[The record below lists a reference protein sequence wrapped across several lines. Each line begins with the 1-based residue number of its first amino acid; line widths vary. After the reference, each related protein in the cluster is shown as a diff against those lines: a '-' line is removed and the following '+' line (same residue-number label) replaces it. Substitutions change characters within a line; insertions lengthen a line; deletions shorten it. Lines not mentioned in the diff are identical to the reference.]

1 MTIKPIK
8 TEEDY
13 KSALA
18 EINRLFDAH
27 EGTEDFDRLDVLVTL
42 VEAYEAKHYPIGPP
56 SPLAAIEYEME
67 KRGLS
72 PRGLEPLIGSGKRVS
87 EVLNG
92 QRPLTMTMIRRL
104 HSQFNLSADVL
115 IARYPLKTS
124 RLTKRTQG
132 RAKRPPFLLPFV
144 KIPPRHKQCCKK
156 YQFWGWNRR
165 VRPSWHGLCC
175 LKKCGR
181 AWKRHS

>member
-13 KSALA
+13 QAALA
-18 EINRLFDAH
+18 EISRLFDAR
-27 EGTEDFDRLDVLVTL
+27 EDTEDFDRLDVLATL
-42 VEAYEAKHYPIGPP
+42 VEAYEAKHCPIAPP
-56 SPLAAIEYEME
+56 RPLAAIEYEME

-72 PRGLEPLIGSGKRVS
+72 RRDLEPILGPSGRVS

-115 IARYPLKTS
+115 IARYPLQAA
-124 RLTKRTQG
+124 RPTKK
-132 RAKRPPFLLPFV
+132 AKGSANRPLSSPATRQSSAA
-144 KIPPRHKQCCKK
+144 K
-156 YQFWGWNRR
+156 
-165 VRPSWHGLCC
+165 
-175 LKKCGR
+175 
-181 AWKRHS
+181 

>member
-13 KSALA
+13 KTALA
-18 EINRLFDAH
+18 EINRLFDAR
-27 EGTEDFDRLDVLVTL
+27 EGTEDFDRLDVLATL
-42 VEAYEAKHYPIGPP
+42 VEAYEAKYYPIGPP

-72 PRGLEPLIGSGKRVS
+72 PIDLEPILGPGERVS

-115 IARYPLKTS
+115 IARYPLRTS
-124 RLTKRTQG
+124 SLTNRTKG
-132 RAKRPPFLLPFV
+132 KAKRSSFSSA
-144 KIPPRHKQCCKK
+144 
-156 YQFWGWNRR
+156 
-165 VRPSWHGLCC
+165 VRENSAA
-175 LKKCGR
+175 K
-181 AWKRHS
+181 

>member
-13 KSALA
+13 KAALA

-27 EGTEDFDRLDVLVTL
+27 EGTEDFDHLDILATL
-42 VEAYEAKHYPIGPP
+42 VEAYEAKHCPIALP

-72 PRGLEPLIGSGKRVS
+72 RRDLEPILGPSGRVS

-115 IARYPLKTS
+115 IARYPLQAVRPMK
-124 RLTKRTQG
+124 RTKRG
-132 RAKRPPFLLPFV
+132 ANRSLPSPAARRNSAAK
-144 KIPPRHKQCCKK
+144 
-156 YQFWGWNRR
+156 
-165 VRPSWHGLCC
+165 
-175 LKKCGR
+175 
-181 AWKRHS
+181 